1 MNPDSALRLFSA
13 LVYFWQL
20 IWAGRTFRLPKGE
33 RPTLRHYLVPL
44 AYMFVLVSGMGPT
57 ARPEFLIP
65 GAVGLAAALALF
77 EWARRSIRGRY
88 FSFVYSR
95 DTPEFLWT
103 GGPFA
108 YIRNPFYASYMLSAG
123 SVTLMHPHP
132 PQLVGFALLVVVSS
146 GAARHEEHKFHNSP
160 LNDAYQT
167 YAGKTGR
174 FIPGVGRLRAENQDP
189 T

>member
-1 MNPDSALRLFSA
+1 MNPDNAVRLFSA

-20 IWAGRTFRLPKGE
+20 FLAGRTFRLPQGE
-33 RPTLRHYLVPL
+33 RPTLRHYLLPL
-44 AYMFVLVSGMGPT
+44 AYMFVLVSGMGRP
-57 ARPEFLIP
+57 ARAEFFVP

-88 FSFVYSR
+88 FSYVYSH

-108 YIRNPFYASYMLSAG
+108 YIRNPFYTSYMMSAG

-132 PQLVGFALLVVVSS
+132 PQLVGLALLVVFSS
-146 GAARHEEHKFHNSP
+146 AAARHEERKFLDSP
-160 LNDAYQT
+160 LEEQYRV
-167 YAGKTGR
+167 YSGKTGR
-174 FIPGVGRLRAENQDP
+174 FVPGVGRLGGSGPGLR
-189 T
+189 